1 LELIRFRRIW
11 LAGFTPAIENQE
23 EHTPLTIRVAAK
35 VSLEMFEHM
44 DGKFSHS
51 ETAAP

>member
-1 LELIRFRRIW
+1 LELIRFRRTW
-11 LAGFTPAIENQE
+11 LPGFTPAIENRE
-23 EHTPLTIRVAAK
+23 AHTPPTIRVAGK
-35 VSLEMFEHM
+35 VSLEMSEHM